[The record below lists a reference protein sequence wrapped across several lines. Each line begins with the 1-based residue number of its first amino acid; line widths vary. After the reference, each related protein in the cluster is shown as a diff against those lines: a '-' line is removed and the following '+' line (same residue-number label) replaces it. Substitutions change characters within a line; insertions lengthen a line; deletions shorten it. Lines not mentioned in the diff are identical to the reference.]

1 MHSTFFPRA
10 LPTSGLIVAIC
21 LAPLSAQAQEKPT
34 EPAAPTTPAAPAAPA
49 APDPAAE
56 AEDVS
61 ETPAVDPSKPPTA
74 GKGVVW
80 GVLRSAGG
88 DKETLLDAQ
97 VTVVG
102 KKVTTS
108 SDLEGRYRLEL
119 PPGFYAIRVVYDLH
133 KPVRVKNVRVVA
145 GRIARLDISLQP
157 DSNATEESV
166 AVEAEVERASTST
179 QLLLR
184 KNSATASDAVGAQ
197 EIAKS
202 PDRNAADAIRRVVG
216 ATVVDGKYV
225 VVRGLGDRYM
235 GAMLNSSPLPSPE
248 PDRQAVPLDM
258 FPTLVLSD
266 LTVKKTFT
274 PDMPGDFAGGMLDI
288 HTREI
293 PQKFLF
299 IGNFGLG
306 FNTNTTFRD
315 RLSYPGGSLDF
326 LGFDDGGRKIP
337 AELPAEKLVE
347 IDPRTGE
354 RKDLTPYGR
363 ALNGPMET
371 EPAFSLPNGNGSFVL
386 GNSFKT
392 GEKSSLGFLL
402 GGSYSRKFQTRRE
415 GQLSTY
421 NPPEGDAKDLR
432 LLNDYR
438 YDSSTDAVTWSGLG
452 QVGYTFNENHKV
464 VATGMYSRNAEK
476 EGRIIRGTNDEQGG
490 AQVRD
495 ERLRFQARG
504 LAYGQLRGEHRFR
517 ALNSSV
523 LEWRALYARA
533 TLDDPNLR
541 ETIYGTA
548 GNQPVLAFRDGTQ
561 SGQHFY
567 ASQGE
572 TSRAVGLDYTQPLNK
587 DPERVMA
594 VKLGGLASLRSRS
607 FEARRFR
614 FLRMDRADNA
624 DVFRQ
629 RPNDLFTDDNIGKN
643 LQLEEWTQRTDTY
656 TAKYD
661 VLAAYAMTDIAVLKN
676 LRLILGERIEGSTQ
690 TIDSFDPFSG
700 ESTDASSSLKK
711 VDWLPSA
718 TGVLKLGERMN
729 VRAAVFRTVARPQL
743 RELAPFIF
751 TDFLGAREMIGNP
764 KLDRTQ
770 ITNFDLRFE
779 FYPSTEEVLA
789 VSLFHKRFE
798 NPIEPTVLPS
808 SRGVIT
814 FDNAAGATNTGVE
827 LEARKKLGFLTSVLK
842 EFTFIGN
849 VTVLYSNV
857 EISAEKAKILTSSSR
872 PLAGQSPY
880 VMNLSLD
887 WDHTRTKTRA
897 RILYNVAGARV
908 AQVGAFRLP
917 DFYEQPRHILD
928 VSVAQSLGEHVDLK
942 VSVENLLN
950 APFRYTQGNSTGAP
964 YTERYTLGQT
974 AWVSASYTY

>member
-21 LAPLSAQAQEKPT
+21 LAPLAAQAQEKPT
-34 EPAAPTTPAAPAAPA
+34 APAAPTTPAAPAT
-49 APDPAAE
+49 PDPAAE

-61 ETPAVDPSKPPTA
+61 DTPAVDPTKQPAA

-326 LGFDDGGRKIP
+326 LGFDDGGRKVPKEIP
-337 AELPAEKLVE
+337 QERLSA
-347 IDPRTGE
+347 IDPVTGQ
-354 RKDLTPYGR
+354 RRDLTAYGR
-363 ALNGPMET
+363 AVNGPMET

-392 GEKSSLGFLL
+392 GKSSSLGFLA
-402 GGSYSRKFQTRRE
+402 GASYSRKFQTRRD
-415 GQLSTY
+415 GLLATFD
-421 NPPEGDAKDLR
+421 PALR
-432 LLNDYR
+432 ADEPLRQRNDYG
-438 YDSSTDAVTWSGLG
+438 YVQSTDSVTWSGIG
-452 QVGYTFNENHKV
+452 QLGYTFNENHKII
-464 VATGMYSRNAEK
+464 ATGLYSRNADK
-476 EGRIIRGTNDEQGG
+476 EGRLITGLNGEGQFRL
-490 AQVRD
+490 RD

-504 LAYGQLRGEHRFR
+504 LGYGQLRGEHRFR
-517 ALNSSV
+517 ELSSSV

-533 TLDDPNLR
+533 TADDPNLR
-541 ETIYGTA
+541 ETVFNLESG
-548 GNQPVLAFRDGTQ
+548 QLRDSSQ
-561 SGQHFY
+561 SGQHYY
-567 ASQGE
+567 AGQGE
-572 TSRAVGLDYTQPLNK
+572 TSRAIGLDYTQPLGK
-587 DPERVMA
+587 DPERPRSL
-594 VKLGGLASLRSRS
+594 KFGGLLSFRSRS
-607 FEARRFR
+607 FDARRLR
-614 FLRMDRADNA
+614 FVPQPNA
-624 DVFRQ
+624 TNQGALSR
-629 RPNDLFTDDNIGKN
+629 RPNDVFTDENINNGN
-643 LQLEEWTQRTDTY
+643 ILLTDDTKATDSY
-656 TAKYD
+656 AAKYNTY
-661 VLAAYAMTDIAVLKN
+661 AAYAMADLSLLRN
-676 LRLILGERIEGSTQ
+676 LRIVVGERIESSQQ
-690 TIDSFDPFSG
+690 TVDTYDPFSAVAA
-700 ESTDASSSLKK
+700 DASSHLNRT
-711 VDWLPSA
+711 DWLPSA
-718 TGVLKLGERMN
+718 VAIVKLGDKST
-729 VRAAVFRTVARPQL
+729 VRAAAFRTVARPQL
-743 RELAPFIF
+743 RELAPVIF
-751 TDFLGAREMIGNP
+751 TEFLGAREQLGNP
-764 KLDRTQ
+764 ELDRTQ
-770 ITNFDLRFE
+770 ITNFDARFE
-779 FYPSTEEVLA
+779 FYPSTSEVLA
-789 VSLFHKRFE
+789 VSVFYKKFE
-798 NPIEPTVLPS
+798 KPIEPTV
-808 SRGVIT
+808 RATGAGIIT
-814 FDNAAGATNTGVE
+814 FANADGATNAGVE
-827 LEARKKLGFLTSVLK
+827 LEARKNLGFATGLLK

-849 VTVLYSNV
+849 LTLLYSQV
-857 EISAEKAKILTSSSR
+857 EISPEKKLLLTNTSR

-887 WDHTRTKTRA
+887 WEHAKTKTRA
-897 RILYNVAGARV
+897 RVLYNVAGPRV
-908 AQVGAFRLP
+908 SQVGYAGLP

-928 VSVAQSLGEHVDLK
+928 ASVAQSIGEHVDVK
-942 VSVENLLN
+942 ASIENLLN
-950 APFRYTQGNSTGAP
+950 APVRFTQGDGSGAP

-974 AWVSASYTY
+974 LWVSASYTY